1 MDFRLSEDEEKF
13 GEEVRDFLK
22 TELTPGFIGQL
33 EAKPVEERDYSP
45 EFTRKLAG
53 KGWIGV
59 GWPKEYGGQGRS
71 YMEQFILAR
80 ELLYHRAPIEA
91 NVLGMNIV
99 GPSLIN
105 FGSEEHKKEYLP
117 RILKG
122 EIVFCL
128 GYTEPGAGSDLA
140 SMQTRAEEE
149 GDNYVING
157 QKTLVSIAHH
167 ADLCWLGAR
176 TDPTAAKK
184 HRGISLF
191 IVDMK
196 TRGITVRPVSTMAD
210 MRVNDIFFDQVRV
223 PKSALVG
230 ENNRGFYYIATALDH
245 ERVFMGALVAAHRRI
260 LDELIA
266 YAKQTC
272 HNGYPLSKE
281 PLVRHKLAELAIEA
295 KVGEMLSYRLV
306 WMLSKGAV
314 PFHEASISK
323 VFTSELEQR
332 LTNIGMEVMGL
343 YGQLKE
349 DSKWAQLNGRM
360 EYMCRFA
367 ILGTIGGGTNEI
379 QRTIIALMGL
389 GLPR

>member
-1 MDFRLSEDEEKF
+1 MDFRLSEDEKKF
-13 GEEVRDFLK
+13 GEEIRNFLK
-22 TELTPGFIGQL
+22 RELTPDFISQL
-33 EAKPVEERDYSP
+33 EAQSLEYRDYSP
-45 EFTRKLAG
+45 AFTRKLAE

-59 GWPKEYGGQGRS
+59 GWPSEYGGQGRS
-71 YMEQFILAR
+71 YMEQFIFAR

-91 NVLGMNIV
+91 NVLGMNMV

-105 FGSEEHKKEYLP
+105 FGNEEHKKEYLP

-140 SMQTRAEEE
+140 SMQTRAEEV
-149 GDNYVING
+149 GDDYVING
-157 QKTLVSIAHH
+157 QKTLISIAHH
-167 ADLCWLGAR
+167 ADFCWLGAR
-176 TDPTAAKK
+176 TDPTAPKK

-196 TRGITVRPVSTMAD
+196 DPGITVRPIWTMAN
-210 MRVNDIFFDQVRV
+210 MRVNDIFFDEVRV

-230 ENNRGFYYIATALDH
+230 EKNQGFYHIATALDH
-245 ERVFMGALVAAHRRI
+245 ERVFMGALVAVHRRI
-260 LDELIA
+260 LDELIE
-266 YAKQTC
+266 YAKQTR
-272 HNGYPLSKE
+272 HNGCPLSRE
-281 PLVRHKLAELAIEA
+281 PLVRNKLAELAIEL
-295 KVGEMLSYRLV
+295 KVGETLSYRLV

-332 LTNIGMEVMGL
+332 LTNIGMQIMGL

-349 DSKWAQLNGRM
+349 DSKWAQLKGQI
-360 EYMCRFA
+360 EYMCRFS

-379 QRTIIALMGL
+379 QRSIIALMGL